1 MTTYRTKRLVGN
13 PHHRTK
19 KKKKKSKSR
28 RRNMSPKQIRIFGSK
43 AQKAALKRRL
53 KSKRR
58 GKIRVARKSHRPR
71 TKPHAANPRRKK
83 RRTSIPYA
91 KNRRRKKAKKVAKKR
106 RSRNSA
112 LVFTLGS
119 VNPRS
124 THMKKK
130 RRRKSS
136 AGARKNRRRKNT
148 HRRTV
153 IRYVTRSRKRNSRRR
168 SRRRPNTRHR
178 HHHRRRNPT
187 LFGHHVSGVEMLMA
201 IGGGLIGVTIA
212 KLVPPMLPAQFTS
225 NPYFRVAVVAGVA
238 FAAGWAAQKVNPRF
252 GDAVLFGGLMQA
264 GSILLNVFL
273 PSIGGAIGL
282 SGLSELMPGAFAVP
296 QNPLRLPPPPPV
308 SPTQARIQVNGLQR
322 AYGDAF

>member
-1 MTTYRTKRLVGN
+1 MTTYKTKRLVGN
-13 PHHRTK
+13 PHHRS
-19 KKKKKSKSR
+19 KKSRNKKR
-28 RRNMSPKQIRIFGSK
+28 RRNMSIKQIRIFGSK

-53 KSKRR
+53 R
-58 GKIRVARKSHRPR
+58 GKRKATARKSHRAR
-71 TKPHAANPRRKK
+71 TRPSKANPK
-83 RRTSIPYA
+83 RRHSIPYA
-91 KNRRRKKAKKVAKKR
+91 KNRRSKKSKAKKVAKR

-124 THMKKK
+124 THMKKRK
-130 RRRKSS
+130 RKSS
-136 AGARKNRRRKNT
+136 AGARRNRRRKNA

-153 IRYVTRSRKRNSRRR
+153 IRYVTHHRKHNTHRRRHRVSHARRNRHGHRRR
-168 SRRRPNTRHR
+168 S
-178 HHHRRRNPT
+178 NPT
-187 LFGHHVSGVEMLMA
+187 LFGHHVTGIEMLMA

-273 PSIGGAIGL
+273 PQIGGAIGL
-282 SGLSELMPGAFAVP
+282 SGLSELMPGAFSVP
-296 QNPLRLPPPPPV
+296 QNPLRLPAPPPV